1 MRKFLFVIMACCLA
15 SGTAFAQLSI
25 ETLLSEDKPQE
36 VVPFDINEHEQATF
50 FIEINGELDD
60 QGRVPVQIGLENNSY
75 TYDFLLFDRAWSEKD
90 LRKNLVF
97 IEKNFGGRTSVKVQ
111 NIELLNKN
119 GFNEIKTYDRYVF
132 PEVLVEEGKT
142 YECKIPIHL
151 TKPKPGLFCNKR
163 KMLYRIID
171 CTIRISVENKDVVYD
186 ELKTNCDSL
195 REAVNSAIEKE
206 EFCTNP
212 LHRPSFDVQ
221 TEKYTEAI
229 QELRNR
235 VRSSLNELPKESKKY
250 DRYNALAVSLYQM
263 EDALQQ
269 YKSEQHDCGKNHVRK
284 HSCNYCKLSLEQI
297 YNRLSAIY
305 IDLYNGT
312 VQRSD
317 VMKEVEALYKC
328 SSDPTCEKH
337 SKQWKNNDPFKAK
350 IIEFYNKIKNY

>member
-1 MRKFLFVIMACCLA
+1 MRKFLLIIIACCLA
-15 SGTAFAQLSI
+15 FGTAFAQISI
-25 ETLLSEDKPQE
+25 ETLLSDDKPQE
-36 VVPFDINEHEQATF
+36 AVSFDINDHEQGTF

-60 QGRVPVQIGLENNSY
+60 QGRIPVQIGLENNSY
-75 TYDFLLFDRAWSEKD
+75 TYTFLLFDRAWSEKD
-90 LRKNLVF
+90 LRKNFVF

-111 NIELLNKN
+111 NIKLLNEN

-132 PEVLVEEGKT
+132 PEILIEEGKT

-151 TKPKPGLFCNKR
+151 TKPQPGLFCKNR
-163 KMLYRIID
+163 KKLYRIID
-171 CTIRISVENKDVVYD
+171 CTIRISIESKDLVYK
-186 ELKTNCDSL
+186 ELKNECDSL
-195 REAVNSAIEKE
+195 QNAVNGAIDSE

-221 TEKYTEAI
+221 TQKYTEAI
-229 QELRNR
+229 HELRNR
-235 VRSSLNELPKESKKY
+235 VRSSLNELPRESKKY
-250 DRYNALAVSLYQM
+250 TRYEALSASLYQL

-297 YNRLSAIY
+297 YNRLNAIY

-317 VMKEVEALYKC
+317 VMKEVEGLYKC
-328 SSDPTCEKH
+328 CSDPTCEKH
-337 SKQWKNNDPFKAK
+337 SKQWKNNDPLKAK
-350 IIEFYNKIKNY
+350 IIEFYNKIKKY